1 MNPSGDLPEQWCT
14 QLLSSQTAFYDPDV
28 HSQSQGA
35 SAGEASMGTLLTAS
49 CTTGWLDWIH
59 GELWLLP
66 NGLLRTRSGLGAT
79 IGHANRRTLPDEPVR
94 REFSPGEIDR
104 LQRQHK
110 TNLWIPR
117 ESILSASI
125 FNGPLSGRLAL
136 KLNDGRRLKLLW
148 LRADRASE
156 PLRHALTSWGISI

>member
-49 CTTGWLDWIH
+49 CTIGWLDWIH
-59 GELWLLP
+59 GDLWLLP

-79 IGHANRRTLPDEPVR
+79 IGHAGRTLPDEPVR
-94 REFSPGEIDR
+94 REFSPGEI
-104 LQRQHK
+104 
-110 TNLWIPR
+110 
-117 ESILSASI
+117 A
-125 FNGPLSGRLAL
+125 
-136 KLNDGRRLKLLW
+136 
-148 LRADRASE
+148 
-156 PLRHALTSWGISI
+156 